1 MWILTFQVN
10 PQDGVNY
17 ACDFKCYCKYVG
29 GGPSCETQGFYWQ
42 DTSLSDQSQCVGATC
57 FIGCGCAGGAA
68 QCYKLCPVS
77 LHSLASDHPRLLC
90 ARACAHNPYYDSV
103 AAVLESLSSS
113 CDDVFV
119 FCVRVCMH
127 GIACM
132 CMYAHPF
139 PCNTYLT
146 MDYHQQMRSS
156 SFALIINLH
165 H

>member
-1 MWILTFQVN
+1 MWILTFQVY

-17 ACDFKCYCKYVG
+17 ACNFKCHCKNLG
-29 GGPSCETQGFYWQ
+29 GKPDCDAEGFYWR
-42 DTSLSDQSQCVGATC
+42 DTSVADPSK
-57 FIGCGCAGGAA
+57 CAGAVCIFGCSCPWGDA

-77 LHSLASDHPRLLC
+77 LHSLASDWSVITQD
-90 ARACAHNPYYDSV
+90 AFAHIIRSERWY
-103 AAVLESLSSS
+103 AVLESSS
-113 CDDVFV
+113 CDDVIV

-146 MDYHQQMRSS
+146 MDYHQQMGSR